1 MKWEEVRKVYPN
13 QYVLL
18 EILQSHIKGDKQYVD
33 EVSLIRTISD
43 PREAT
48 KELLHAKNG
57 TVVYHTNSEKFVIHL
72 RKRASVR
79 GVIL

>member
-1 MKWEEVRKVYPN
+1 MKWEEVRTIYPN

-48 KELLHAKNG
+48 KELLHAENG
-57 TVVYHTNSEKFVIHL
+57 TVVYHTNNEKFVIHL

-79 GVIL
+79 GVIS

>member
-18 EILQSHIKGDKQYVD
+18 GILQSHIKGDKQHVD

-43 PREAT
+43 PRE
-48 KELLHAKNG
+48 
-57 TVVYHTNSEKFVIHL
+57 VIEVNI
-72 RKRASVR
+72 R
-79 GVIL
+79 